1 MTVTARLLGKDRPLT
16 RHLAAMAVVVT
27 AGLGLLSLPASAW
40 AVPAIGQPAPAFSG
54 TDSQG
59 RPVSLADYRGSVVVL
74 EWTNDECPFVGR
86 QYQHGNMQSL
96 QKQATADGVVWL
108 TILSS
113 APGEQGYVTGPEA
126 DKLTAERGAEP
137 RAVILDPSGDIG
149 HAYAA
154 KTTPHMYVVDAAGTL
169 VYMGAIDDQPR
180 ITSTDPADAHNY
192 VKEALTSLA
201 ADKPVAT
208 PVTQAYGC
216 SIKYKS

>member
-1 MTVTARLLGKDRPLT
+1 MSVTIRLLDTSRALT
-16 RHLAAMAVVVT
+16 RHFAAIAVVAA
-27 AGLGLLSLPASAW
+27 AGLGLSGLPASAL

-59 RPVSLADYRGSVVVL
+59 HPVSLADYQGKVVVL
-74 EWTNDECPFVGR
+74 EWSNHECPFVGH

-96 QKQATADGVVWL
+96 QKQAAADGVVWL
-108 TILSS
+108 TIVSS

-126 DKLTAERGAEP
+126 DKLTAARGAAP
-137 RAVILDPSGDIG
+137 RAVVLDPSGDIG

-154 KTTPHMYVVDAAGTL
+154 KTTPHMFVVDAAGTL

-180 ITSTDPADAHNY
+180 ITSSDPAEAHNY
-192 VKEALTSLA
+192 VREALASVA
-201 ADKPVAT
+201 AGTPVAT

-216 SIKYKS
+216 SVKYKS